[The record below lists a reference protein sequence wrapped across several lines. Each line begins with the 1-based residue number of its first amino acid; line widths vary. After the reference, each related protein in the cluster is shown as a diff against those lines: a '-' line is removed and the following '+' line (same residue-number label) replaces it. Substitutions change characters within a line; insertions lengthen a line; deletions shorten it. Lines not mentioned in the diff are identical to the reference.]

1 MQAYIDEHFPDAHVS
16 VRNGLMSRMKELVL
30 DSLLS
35 VRHAIDTKNKG
46 RRTFELFGYDF
57 MVR

>member
-1 MQAYIDEHFPDAHVS
+1 MS